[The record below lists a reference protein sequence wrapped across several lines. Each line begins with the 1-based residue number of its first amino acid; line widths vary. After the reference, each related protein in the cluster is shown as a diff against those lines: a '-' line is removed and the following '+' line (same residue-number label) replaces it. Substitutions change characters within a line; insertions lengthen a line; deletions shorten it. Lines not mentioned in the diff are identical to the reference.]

1 MATGLGRAQKIMSD
15 RRLQDLIRFYSIL
28 NELEKT
34 IGARALAG
42 GRMKWPARGVYFFR
56 EAGESR
62 SDTGEGLR
70 VVRVGTHALKAG
82 GSTTLWGRLST
93 HRGQV
98 RSGGGNHRG
107 SIFRLIVGTALIG
120 RDGYKFPTWGEGG
133 SAAKDIKAGEVELE
147 RAVSEVVR
155 AMPFIW
161 LSVDDEPGPASMRG
175 KIERNAIALLSNFNK
190 PPLDPPSLHWLG
202 RHCDRDR
209 VRASGLWN
217 QNHVDES
224 YDPVFLDDVERLVG
238 GGTG

>member
-1 MATGLGRAQKIMSD
+1 MSD

-28 NELEKT
+28 NRLEKT
-34 IGARALAG
+34 IGGARALADCR
-42 GRMKWPARGVYFFR
+42 GRMKWPARGIYFFR
-56 EAGESR
+56 EASEHR

-93 HRGQV
+93 HRGQLG
-98 RSGGGNHRG
+98 SGGGNHRG
-107 SIFRLIVGTALIG
+107 SIFRLIVGTALIT
-120 RDGYKFPTWGEGG
+120 RDGHKFPTWGEGR
-133 SAAKDIKAGEVELE
+133 SAANDTKAAEIELE
-147 RAVSEVVR
+147 RAVSEIIR

-161 LSVDDEPGPASMRG
+161 LSVDDESGPASMRG

-217 QNHVDES
+217 QNHIDES
-224 YDPVFLDDVERLVG
+224 YNPAFLDDLERLVG
-238 GGTG
+238 RITE